1 MLQIAAH
8 ELEHIQFHTT
18 PAVGF
23 AFFVFK
29 ADKAVLNVN
38 DAIVGYSDFED
49 IRGKVPDASF
59 TTADCLTINIEV
71 LLPNLRRDL
80 CIKRILFHRITE
92 LSLEYDGH
100 GLYRQIEIDA

>member
-1 MLQIAAH
+1 MLQIAAY
-8 ELEHIQFHTT
+8 ELEYIQFHGT

-23 AFFVFK
+23 AFFIFK
-29 ADKAVLNVN
+29 ADTAVLNMN
-38 DAIVGYSDFED
+38 DTIVGDGDFKD
-49 IRGKVPDASF
+49 IWCKIPEASF
-59 TTADCLTINIEV
+59 TTAESLTINIEV